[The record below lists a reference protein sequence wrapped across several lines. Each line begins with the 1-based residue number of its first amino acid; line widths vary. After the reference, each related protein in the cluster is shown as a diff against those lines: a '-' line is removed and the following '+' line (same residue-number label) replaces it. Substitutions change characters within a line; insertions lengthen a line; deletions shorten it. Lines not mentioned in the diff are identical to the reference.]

1 MVLEDIINI
10 FKSRYEIDRHDPE
23 NGLPFIIVERCI
35 KVTVQNHHV
44 LIEWKN
50 LGIPSY
56 IKTKKNKMLFSIGI
70 QKAMVIQIGFY
81 DSDLLDIVEK
91 CNLKATVIYDSVIKS
106 MYGSLLFYKPDG
118 TVCNVYHTDNGLFDF
133 NHLSTWVKDL
143 TKDEMISYLESI
155 GFNQ

>member
-1 MVLEDIINI
+1 MQLEDIINI
-10 FKSRYEIDRHDPE
+10 FKSRYEIDRYDPE
-23 NGLPFIIVERCI
+23 NGLPFIILDRNI

-56 IKTKKNKMLFSIGI
+56 IKTKKNKMLFGIGI
-70 QKAMVIQIGFY
+70 QKAFVIQSGFY
-81 DSDLLDIVEK
+81 DSELLEIVEK

-106 MYGSLLFYKPDG
+106 MFGSLLFYKPDG
-118 TVCNVYHTDNGLFDF
+118 TVCNVYHTDDGLFDF
-133 NHLSTWVKDL
+133 NHLSTWIKDL

-155 GFNQ
+155 GFNH

>member
-23 NGLPFIIVERCI
+23 NGLPFIIIDR
-35 KVTVQNHHV
+35 
-44 LIEWKN
+44 WKN

-56 IKTKKNKMLFSIGI
+56 IKTKKNKMLFGIGI
-70 QKAMVIQIGFY
+70 QKAMVIQTGFY
-81 DSDLLDIVEK
+81 DSDLLEIVEK
-91 CNLKATVIYDSVIKS
+91 CNLKATVIYDSIIKS

-155 GFNQ
+155 

>member
-10 FKSRYEIDRHDPE
+10 FNSRYEIDRHDPE
-23 NGLPFIIVERCI
+23 NGLPFIILDRNI

-56 IKTKKNKMLFSIGI
+56 IKTKKNKMLF
-70 QKAMVIQIGFY
+70 GFY
-81 DSDLLDIVEK
+81 DSELLEIVEK

-106 MYGSLLFYKPDG
+106 MFGSLLFYKPDG
-118 TVCNVYHTDNGLFDF
+118 TVCNVYHTDDGLFDF

>member
-23 NGLPFIIVERCI
+23 NGLPFIIIDKCI
-35 KVTVQNHHV
+35 KVTAQNHHV

-56 IKTKKNKMLFSIGI
+56 IKTKKNKMLFGIGI
-70 QKAMVIQIGFY
+70 QKAMIIQTGFY
-81 DSDLLDIVEK
+81 DSELLDIVKK

-118 TVCNVYHTDNGLFDF
+118 TVCNVYHTDNGLFNF

-155 GFNQ
+155 GFNH